1 MDIEGLG
8 DVLVETLVES
18 GRVKNIAE
26 LYTLELGEISSL
38 ERKAE
43 KSATK
48 LMEQIETSKT
58 RGLQRLL
65 YGIDIRH
72 VGERYAK
79 ILARHYRS
87 IDKIAAAS
95 VEELDVIHEIGL
107 SVAESVYEWFRDP
120 RNIDLIERLRTAG
133 VQMEVDGASTAA
145 LDERFVGKTF
155 VLTGRL
161 ENYSRDEAA
170 KLIEDRGGRISSS
183 VSKKTDYVIAGSDAG
198 SKLTKAVGLGVAVLD
213 EKGFRTMISERS

>member
-48 LMEQIETSKT
+48 LIEEIEASKT

-79 ILARHYRS
+79 ILAKHFRS
-87 IDKIAAAS
+87 IDRLMSAT
-95 VEELDVIHEIGL
+95 VEELDDIHEIGL
-107 SVAESVYEWFRDP
+107 SVAESVYEWSRDP
-120 RNIDLIERLRTAG
+120 KNMDLVARLKAAG
-133 VQMEVDGASTAA
+133 VQLEMDAASTAA

-155 VLTGRL
+155 VLTGKH
-161 ENYSRDEAA
+161 ENYTRDEAA
-170 KLIEDRGGRISSS
+170 KLIE
-183 VSKKTDYVIAGSDAG
+183 
-198 SKLTKAVGLGVAVLD
+198 
-213 EKGFRTMISERS
+213 